1 MHFPGTVN
9 LREGSLTAPRKILLR
24 LLRDKSS
31 ATEPHNVNL
40 SEYSSISSS
49 ECDYTTEPEEQ
60 TANTDTFLF
69 HNVKKTIRRRLRKKP
84 IKSSIFTTK
93 TGGGGEDSKPVEEFS
108 SSSSS
113 SESEDLAFA
122 VSVKPFNVTCFVIF
136 CSL

>member
-1 MHFPGTVN
+1 MN
-9 LREGSLTAPRKILLR
+9 LREGSLTALRKILLR

-93 TGGGGEDSKPVEEFS
+93 TGVGGGEDSKPVEEFS

-136 CSL
+136 SSL